1 MSNRFVCIHGHFY
14 QPPRENAWLEVIEQ
28 QDSAHP
34 FHDWNSRIAF
44 ECYGPNAFSRILN
57 AQGLITNIVNNY
69 RGISFNF
76 GSTLLHWLETHAPLA
91 YRAIL
96 DADIQSAAVNQGHG
110 NAIAQVYNHI
120 ILPLANRRDKETQV
134 AWGIRDFEHRFAR
147 KPEGMWLAETAVDTE
162 TLEVLAEY
170 GIRFTVLAPR
180 QARAV
185 KALQQGVWE
194 PVNEYTLN
202 TTRPY
207 AVHLPSGRSISVF
220 FYDGESSRKVAFN
233 HLLDDGKSF
242 ASELLSR
249 FEMHEEPQLVHIAT
263 DGESY
268 GHHHKHG
275 DMALAFCLDELTRAE
290 GVELINYA
298 AFLERFPPTHEVQI
312 EESSSWSCMHGIE
325 RWRSDCGCN
334 TGGNPSW
341 NQSWRGPLRRALDW
355 LRDRLTPIFEEQLS
369 PFVAD
374 VWRAR
379 NHYIEVMMDRSE
391 VNVDRFIFSH
401 CGAQLMGAQKT
412 KFIRMLEMQR
422 QSLLMYTSCGWFFD
436 EVSGIETVQILQY
449 AARAI
454 QLAESETKVQLLS
467 DFLTL
472 LEQVPSNKPEIAHAA
487 QLFRTEI
494 DPVQLSLTKVGMH
507 YAVASL
513 FDEFPETLTIC
524 NYRAESEDYE
534 RMDAGSLRL
543 AVGKTKVFSNITY
556 SEKLFY
562 FSVLYLGQN
571 HIIGNASSLMN
582 DDQYAAM
589 KQKVIAAFE
598 ASNVSEVIGHMQD
611 SFGED
616 KFSLWNLFKDEQRK
630 VIRQIVDQDLEQAQ
644 DSYRKIY
651 NRNYNMMQVL
661 RSANLPVPSLF
672 LQNLFL
678 VVNQDLKHCFDHARL
693 YPARIEKL
701 AREVQTWNVPLEKEE
716 IAFAAGKRIM
726 LEIRDLP
733 NKKGELKA
741 VTNINRTL
749 NVLNRLS
756 IAPDWWQAQNELF
769 KVWPFLLSSQGEVS
783 VPVHLKEYERA
794 LNHLASAISL
804 EIPQTNEDSFKTLNT

>member
-1 MSNRFVCIHGHFY
+1 
-14 QPPRENAWLEVIEQ
+14 
-28 QDSAHP
+28 
-34 FHDWNSRIAF
+34 
-44 ECYGPNAFSRILN
+44 
-57 AQGLITNIVNNY
+57 
-69 RGISFNF
+69 
-76 GSTLLHWLETHAPLA
+76 
-91 YRAIL
+91 
-96 DADIQSAAVNQGHG
+96 
-110 NAIAQVYNHI
+110 
-120 ILPLANRRDKETQV
+120 
-134 AWGIRDFEHRFAR
+134 
-147 KPEGMWLAETAVDTE
+147 
-162 TLEVLAEY
+162 
-170 GIRFTVLAPR
+170 
-180 QARAV
+180 
-185 KALQQGVWE
+185 
-194 PVNEYTLN
+194 
-202 TTRPY
+202 
-207 AVHLPSGRSISVF
+207 
-220 FYDGESSRKVAFN
+220 
-233 HLLDDGKSF
+233 
-242 ASELLSR
+242 
-249 FEMHEEPQLVHIAT
+249 
-263 DGESY
+263 
-268 GHHHKHG
+268 
-275 DMALAFCLDELTRAE
+275 
-290 GVELINYA
+290 
-298 AFLERFPPTHEVQI
+298 
-312 EESSSWSCMHGIE
+312 
-325 RWRSDCGCN
+325 
-334 TGGNPSW
+334 
-341 NQSWRGPLRRALDW
+341 
-355 LRDRLTPIFEEQLS
+355 
-369 PFVAD
+369 
-374 VWRAR
+374 
-379 NHYIEVMMDRSE
+379 MDRSE
-391 VNVDRFIFSH
+391 ANVDRFIFSH

-422 QSLLMYTSCGWFFD
+422 QALLMYTSCGWFFD
-436 EVSGIETVQILQY
+436 EVSGIETVQIMQY

-454 QLAESETKVQLLS
+454 QLAESETNVKLLS

-472 LEQVPSNKPEIAHAA
+472 LEQVPSNLPEIAHAA

-582 DDQYAAM
+582 DGQYAAM
-589 KQKVIAAFE
+589 KQKVMAAFE

-678 VVNQDLKHCFDHARL
+678 VVNQDIKHCFDHARL
-693 YPARIEKL
+693 YPARLEKL
-701 AREVQTWNVPLEKEE
+701 AREVQTWNVLLEKEE

-749 NVLNRLS
+749 NVLHRLA

-769 KVWPFLLSSQGEVS
+769 KAWPFLLSSRGETS

-794 LNHLASAISL
+794 LNQLASAISL
-804 EIPQTNEDSFKTLNT
+804 EIPQTQ

>member
-1 MSNRFVCIHGHFY
+1 
-14 QPPRENAWLEVIEQ
+14 LE
-28 QDSAHP
+28 
-34 FHDWNSRIAF
+34 
-44 ECYGPNAFSRILN
+44 
-57 AQGLITNIVNNY
+57 
-69 RGISFNF
+69 
-76 GSTLLHWLETHAPLA
+76 
-91 YRAIL
+91 
-96 DADIQSAAVNQGHG
+96 ADQQSAAAHQGHG
-110 NAIAQVYNHI
+110 NALAQVYNHI
-120 ILPLANRRDKETQV
+120 ILPLANRQDKVTQV
-134 AWGIRDFEHRFAR
+134 AWGIRDFEQRFGR

-162 TLEVLAEY
+162 TLEVLAEF

-185 KALQQGVWE
+185 KAMQHGIWE
-194 PVNEYTLN
+194 PVSEHNLK

-207 AVHLPSGRSISVF
+207 AIHLPNGRTIFVF
-220 FYDGESSRKVAFN
+220 FYDGEASRKVAFN
-233 HLLDDGKSF
+233 HLLDDGKTF
-242 ASELLSR
+242 AAELLSR
-249 FEMHEEPQLVHIAT
+249 FVADEEPQLVHIAT

-275 DMALAFCLDELTRAE
+275 DMALAYCLDELNRNE

-298 AFLERFPPTHEVQI
+298 AFLDRFPPSYEVQI
-312 EESSSWSCMHGIE
+312 EENSSWSCMHGIE

-334 TGGNPSW
+334 TGGNPTW
-341 NQSWRGPLRRALDW
+341 NQAWRRPLRDALDW
-355 LRDRLTPIFEEQLS
+355 LRDRLIPIFEDQLS
-369 PFVAD
+369 PFVSD
-374 VWRAR
+374 VWKVR
-379 NHYIEVMMDRSE
+379 NYYIEVLMDRSE
-391 VNVDRFIFSH
+391 ANVDRFIFSN
-401 CGAQLMGAQKT
+401 CGAQLMGSQKT

-422 QSLLMYTSCGWFFD
+422 QALLMYTSCGWFFD
-436 EVSGIETVQILQY
+436 EVSGIETIQILQY

-454 QLAESETKVQLLS
+454 QLAESETEFVLLP
-467 DFLTL
+467 DFLKL
-472 LEQVPSNKPEIAHAA
+472 LERVPSNKSEIVHAA

-494 DPVQLSLTKVGMH
+494 EPVQLSLTKVGMH

-534 RMDAGSLRL
+534 RIDAGSLRL
-543 AVGKTKVFSNITY
+543 AVGKTKVFSNITF

-571 HIIGNASSLMN
+571 HIIGNASSTMN
-582 DDQYAAM
+582 DGQYAAM
-589 KQKVIAAFE
+589 KQKVMAAFE

-611 SFGED
+611 FFGED

-630 VIRQIVDQDLEQAQ
+630 VIREIVDQDLEHDR

-678 VVNQDLKHCFDHARL
+678 VVNEDLKHCFDHTRL

-733 NKKGELKA
+733 NKKGDLKA
-741 VTNINRTL
+741 VTNLNRTL
-749 NVLNRLS
+749 NVLHRLA

-769 KVWPFLLSSQGEVS
+769 KAWPFLLSAQGETS
-783 VPVHLKEYERA
+783 VPVHQKEYERA
-794 LNHLASAISL
+794 LNQLASAISM
-804 EIPQTNEDSFKTLNT
+804 EIPQTNYVSFTTLNA